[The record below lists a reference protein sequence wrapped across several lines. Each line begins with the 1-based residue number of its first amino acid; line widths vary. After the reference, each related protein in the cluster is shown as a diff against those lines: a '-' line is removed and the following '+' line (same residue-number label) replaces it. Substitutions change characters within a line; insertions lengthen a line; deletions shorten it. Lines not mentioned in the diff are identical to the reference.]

1 VRARPALF
9 AAAALSLLV
18 FAARAFSP
26 LSPRPPAKP
35 AAAAEPVSPESP
47 QPTRRVL
54 LPARNVFEYADTPG
68 AYTQPNAEASPVV
81 AAVPEPTPPPV
92 RLVGLVRRGSQL
104 LAALALD
111 GEVVVLGPG
120 GEHAGYRVV
129 SIDGEA
135 GVRLEGPGGPRLL
148 PAPY

>member
-1 VRARPALF
+1 VRARPAFF

-18 FAARAFSP
+18 FAVRAFGP
-26 LSPRPPAKP
+26 LSPRLQATPTP
-35 AAAAEPVSPESP
+35 AAEPVAAESP
-47 QPTRRVL
+47 RPTALVP

-68 AYTQPNAEASPVV
+68 AYSPLPGEPPPEV

-104 LAALALD
+104 LAALALEE
-111 GEVVVLGPG
+111 EVVLLGPG
-120 GEHAGYRVV
+120 DEHAGYRVV

-148 PAPY
+148 APPY